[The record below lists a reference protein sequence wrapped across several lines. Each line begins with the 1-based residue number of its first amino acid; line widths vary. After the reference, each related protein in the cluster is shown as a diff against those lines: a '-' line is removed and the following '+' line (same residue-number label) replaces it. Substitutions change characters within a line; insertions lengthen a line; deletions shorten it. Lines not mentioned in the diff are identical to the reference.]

1 MCADAP
7 DVPPVEPPEGVECLE
22 SLFRGTPA
30 GICVLDTELRYLYV
44 NPALEEMH
52 GIPAA
57 EHLGRT
63 VEDILPELNVPT
75 DLLRGALADGRAR
88 EVASSG
94 RTPSSDHPG
103 LRFWQGACH
112 RVEQDGEVRGLVLI
126 MLEVLAPRRRHVEYE
141 RVSRHLTMLDTATN
155 RIGTTLDMNTTCRE
169 LAEFVVPELAD
180 VASVEVSVPEIGH
193 PVRPPPAGVVRL
205 RRAGMAAVPGLAEA
219 VRQFG
224 EPGQYADYQDGG
236 AIPVCLETNQPVVQN
251 LSTDAQLTASA
262 PSPERVAVYRA
273 LGFHSVCI
281 VPLTSRGRPLGCLAL
296 VRAGDSPAFT
306 DQDVAVARELAVRA
320 AVDLDHARRYTREH
334 GIALELQRALLSEPR
349 EPHPHIEVATR
360 YLPVGQGAEVG
371 GDWFDVVPLSD
382 ARHLKVM
389 GDVMGHGVEAAV
401 AMSHYRSMVRLLAQ
415 DELPPHVILERLDL
429 MVEKAGIDRAAT
441 CLLAVVDRFRG
452 ECQVASAGHLPPV
465 FIDRGAGAVIA
476 GIPVGPPLG
485 TGLGGYRTASLPCGP
500 GTVLFMYT
508 DGLVERRDED
518 IDVSVNRLA
527 DLRLPVGGTLEGLL
541 DEVLDR
547 FGRDATDDIAVLASR
562 IRSGR
567 TQGVSEK

>member
-63 VEDILPELNVPT
+63 VEDILPELNVST

-126 MLEVLAPRRRHVEYE
+126 MLEVLAPRRRHAEYE

-193 PVRPPPAGVVRL
+193 PVRPPPAGVARL

-452 ECQVASAGHLPPV
+452 VPGGQRRSSA
-465 FIDRGAGAVIA
+465 AGVHR
-476 GIPVGPPLG
+476 P
-485 TGLGGYRTASLPCGP
+485 
-500 GTVLFMYT
+500 
-508 DGLVERRDED
+508 
-518 IDVSVNRLA
+518 
-527 DLRLPVGGTLEGLL
+527 
-541 DEVLDR
+541 
-547 FGRDATDDIAVLASR
+547 
-562 IRSGR
+562 RSGR
-567 TQGVSEK
+567 RDRRDTGRAAARHGARRLPDRLAALRPGNRAVHVHRRPGGTQGRGHRCVRQPAGRPAAAGRRDPGGPARRGARPVRPGRHGRHRGPRVPDPLGADPGSV

>member
-7 DVPPVEPPEGVECLE
+7 DVPPPLGLESLE
-22 SLFRGTPA
+22 SLFAGTPA

-44 NPALEEMH
+44 NPALERMN
-52 GIPAA
+52 GISAA
-57 EHLGRT
+57 GHLGRT
-63 VEDILPELNVPT
+63 VEDILPELDVPS
-75 DLLRGALADGRAR
+75 DLLRGVLADGRAR
-88 EVASSG
+88 DLATSG
-94 RTPSSDHPG
+94 RTPASDRPEP
-103 LRFWQGACH
+103 RFWQGACH

-126 MLEVLAPRRRHVEYE
+126 VLEVLAPRRRQVEYE
-141 RVSRHLTMLDTATN
+141 RVSRHLSMLDTAAN
-155 RIGTTLDMNTTCRE
+155 LIGTTLDMNTTCGE
-169 LAEFVVPELAD
+169 LADFVVPELAD
-180 VASVEVSVPEIGH
+180 VASVEVFAPEIGQE
-193 PVRPPPAGVVRL
+193 VRPPPAGVVRL
-205 RRAGMAAVPGLAEA
+205 RRAGMATVPELADA

-224 EPGQYADYQDGG
+224 EPGQYADYQSGG
-236 AIPVCLETNQPVVQN
+236 TIGRCLETNQPVLQN
-251 LSTDAQLTASA
+251 LSTDAELTASA

-273 LGFHSVCI
+273 LGFHSVCV

-306 DQDVAVARELAVRA
+306 DQDVVVARELAVRA

-349 EPHPHIEVATR
+349 KPHPHIEVATR

-389 GDVMGHGVEAAV
+389 GDVMGHGVDAAV

-415 DELPPHVILERLDL
+415 DDLPPHVILERLDL

-465 FIDRGAGAVIA
+465 FIDRGEQAVIA
-476 GIPVGPPLG
+476 DIPVGPPLG
-485 TGLGGYRTASLPCGP
+485 TGLGGYETVSLPCGP

-508 DGLVERRDED
+508 DGLVERRGED
-518 IDVSVNRLA
+518 IDVSVGRLA
-527 DLRLPVGGTLEGLL
+527 SLRLPVGGTLEGLL
-541 DEVLDR
+541 DDVLDR

-567 TQGVSEK
+567 AGT